1 MLNNILPY
9 CQKQYKY
16 YVQYIYIQHMKHIK
30 IYEEVLDRN
39 YKIGEIIV
47 LSEPD
52 DMDKNKGFK
61 TKHFVK

>member
-1 MLNNILPY
+1 
-9 CQKQYKY
+9 
-16 YVQYIYIQHMKHIK
+16 MKHIK